1 MLKEEMPIG
10 AVADLPTRGMTAS
23 QRRGITEEVI
33 GESVTGAA
41 GARGILGPDAVE
53 IETADVI
60 ARIGE
65 KDLEITDVGAELHD
79 VLSFYPRQAVRKFV
93 HQPVLKLGPAIVC
106 LSVQSARPSSCIPTP
121 TD

>member
-1 MLKEEMPIG
+1 MPIG
-10 AVADLPTRGMTAS
+10 AVTAPPTRGIAAS
-23 QRRGITEEVI
+23 HRRGITEEVI
-33 GESVTGAA
+33 GKSVTGAA

-65 KDLEITDVGAELHD
+65 KNFEVADVGAELHN

-93 HQPVLKLGPAIVC
+93 HQPILKLGPAIVG
-106 LSVQSARPSSCIPTP
+106 LPV
-121 TD
+121 